1 MKTPFDSAAVPVP
14 GDVKALENPFMKCV
28 VRVIR
33 AKDLYG
39 LWSDVGDAELLAK
52 FITTHEQLRAA
63 LIIGETQSPYF
74 MEVKHLLRG
83 CWRCD
88 RGTSP
93 S

>member
-14 GDVKALENPFMKCV
+14 GGVKALENPFMKCV

-52 FITTHEQLRAA
+52 LSLRMNASS
-63 LIIGETQSPYF
+63 GPDRRRDQS
-74 MEVKHLLRG
+74 VIL
-83 CWRCD
+83 
-88 RGTSP
+88 
-93 S
+93 